1 MIDLDAIREQARTDE
16 EHRVLFEGSANAFD
30 DITELCNEVERLR
43 KALTEIAFDTENR
56 KREIAVK
63 ALES

>member
-1 MIDLDAIREQARTDE
+1 MITLDLDTVRKM
-16 EHRVLFEGSANAFD
+16 RVCSDLLDPPAPEVVKQ
-30 DITELCNEVERLR
+30 LCDEVERLR